1 MSLNGDGV
9 SELRGKNTRIR
20 VAMKASRKTGMTPNL
35 LKNNTDFINII
46 WGQIVFFK
54 YFDW

>member
-1 MSLNGDGV
+1 MNGDRV

-35 LKNNTDFINII
+35 LKNNTDIIYII
-46 WGQIVFFK
+46 WGKIVFFK